1 MKKLLLLLLVALM
14 AATTGCGKRNAATMI
29 DPNNDTNARIMGLGY
44 RDFEQAAS
52 TAVNEMLSSGAVS
65 KPGGGRYVMVVSR
78 VINDTMQNIDTDQ
91 LIKKIRIDL
100 LRSGKVVTTT
110 AIGINGAEDPM
121 VAAARKLRKSQEVNQ
136 KNVARKGQIVAP
148 DLSLSGKIIQRN
160 HRIDSGT
167 DQIEYYFMLTL
178 TEINTGL
185 AFWEGE
191 TPIIKRGDSGTVSW

>member
-1 MKKLLLLLLVALM
+1 MKKLLLLMLIAFIGL
-14 AATTGCGKRNAATMI
+14 TTGCGKRNAATMI
-29 DPNNDTNARIMGLGY
+29 DPHNDTNPRVMGLGY
-44 RDFEQAAS
+44 RDFEQAAN
-52 TAVNEMLSSGAVS
+52 TAVNEMLASGAVS

-91 LIKKIRIDL
+91 LVKKIRVQL

-110 AIGINGAEDPM
+110 AIGIDGAEDPM
-121 VAAARKLRKSQEVNQ
+121 VAAARKMRKSQEVNQ
-136 KNVARKGQIVAP
+136 KTVARKGQIIAP

-160 HRIDSGT
+160 HRIDSDT
-167 DQIEYYFMLTL
+167 DQIEYFFMLTL
-178 TEINTGL
+178 TDINTGL

>member
-1 MKKLLLLLLVALM
+1 
-14 AATTGCGKRNAATMI
+14 MI

-110 AIGINGAEDPM
+110 AIGIDGAEDPM
-121 VAAARKLRKSQEVNQ
+121 VAEARKLRKSQEVNQ
-136 KNVARKGQIVAP
+136 TNVARKGQIVAP

-178 TEINTGL
+178 TDINTGL

>member
-1 MKKLLLLLLVALM
+1 MKKILLLLLVALM

-78 VINDTMQNIDTDQ
+78 IINDTMQNIDTDQ

-121 VAAARKLRKSQEVNQ
+121 VAEARKLRKSQEVNQ

>member
-1 MKKLLLLLLVALM
+1 MKKLLILTLLVLIAL
-14 AATTGCGKRNAATMI
+14 TTGCNKKNVATMI
-29 DPNNDTNARIMGLGY
+29 DPYNDTNARIMGLGY

-121 VAAARKLRKSQEVNQ
+121 VAAARKLRKSKEVNQ

-160 HRIDSGT
+160 HSIDSDT
-167 DQIEYYFMLTL
+167 DQIEYFFMLTL
-178 TEINTGL
+178 TDINTGL

>member
-110 AIGINGAEDPM
+110 AIGIDGAEDPM
-121 VAAARKLRKSQEVNQ
+121 VAEARKLRKSQEVNQ
-136 KNVARKGQIVAP
+136 TNVARKGQIVAP

-178 TEINTGL
+178 TDINTGL